1 MAVLIWLG
9 LAVICIAK
17 AMEEYGKE
25 KVKEQ
30 EKKEPVYSYK
40 R

>member
-25 KVKEQ
+25 QIKKQ
-30 EKKEPVYSYK
+30 EEKEPVYNYE